1 MHKADSIGYS
11 TDLCVFF
18 SVQGRVLSAYLKS
31 TGEATMGELALLLA
45 IREAESPV
53 SAEQLADFLF
63 YGIRTVRN
71 MLLSFEDTGLV
82 HKDSNR
88 YDARAFTVAL
98 TDEGLAV
105 TDRLASGVYEVLKRC
120 FWKALP
126 EEDFQE
132 VMKSDM
138 RLCLNCVR
146 GCAVDPFGDHSKTVL
161 PIEVDHLVFWRVV
174 KDRWEAIARNRAEI
188 SLMEAN
194 ILHYVC
200 EHDASIISD
209 IAQALM
215 SPKSAVSLGVKRL
228 REIGLL
234 DKVVCAGDQ
243 RSNEIFPTERGV
255 SIDRSLFALLDDE
268 TRAFHMG
275 VKDSDLGVIKAW
287 YVRMFANMRRNDRLS

>member
-18 SVQGRVLSAYLKS
+18 SVQGRALSAYLKS
-31 TGEATMGELALLLA
+31 TGEATMGGLTLLLA

-63 YGIRTVRN
+63 LGVRTVRN
-71 MLLSFEDTGLV
+71 MLLSFEDAGLV
-82 HKDSNR
+82 HKDSNQH
-88 YDARAFTVAL
+88 DARVFTAAL

-120 FWKALP
+120 FWEALP

-161 PIEVDHLVFWRVV
+161 PIEVDHLIFWRVV
-174 KDRWEAIARNRAEI
+174 KDRWETIVRDKAEI
-188 SLMEAN
+188 SLIGAN
-194 ILHYVC
+194 VLHYVC
-200 EHDASIISD
+200 EHDTSTISD
-209 IAQALM
+209 IAQALI
-215 SPKSAVSLGVKRL
+215 SPKSAISLGVKRL
-228 REIGLL
+228 REMGLL
-234 DKVVCAGDQ
+234 DKAACANDQ
-243 RSNEIFPTERGV
+243 RSNDIFPTERGV
-255 SIDRSLFALLDDE
+255 SLDRSLFALLDDE

-275 VKDSDLGVIKAW
+275 VKESDLGVIKAW
-287 YVRMFANMRRNDRLS
+287 YVRMFANMRRNGCLS